1 MLIEYIRNAKR
12 EPIGCVVAIDRD
24 SIGVSL
30 LNPKDGF
37 NRSLAKKIAIGRAEL
52 NIVPIIPRRK
62 EDLVEDAIHRMA
74 LRAARY
80 FKEDYANIAT

>member
-1 MLIEYIRNAKR
+1 MLIEYVRNSKR

-30 LNPKDGF
+30 LNPKDSF
-37 NRSLAKKIAIGRAEL
+37 DRNLAKRIAIGRAEL
-52 NIVPIIPRRK
+52 GVAPEIPAKK
-62 EDLVEDAIHRMA
+62 EDLFEDAIHRMA